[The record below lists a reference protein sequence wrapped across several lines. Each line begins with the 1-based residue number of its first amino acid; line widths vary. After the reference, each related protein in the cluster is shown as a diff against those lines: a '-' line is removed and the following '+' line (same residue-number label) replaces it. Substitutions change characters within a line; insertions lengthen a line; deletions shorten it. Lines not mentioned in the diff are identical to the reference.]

1 MKKKVTIIVPCHN
14 EETTLPALYESV
26 RQMIDANDG
35 YDWELLLVNDGST
48 DGTLS
53 VMRELYGRDC
63 RVCYADLSRNFG
75 KESAMLAGIDHA
87 TGDCAVIVD
96 ADLQDPPELIPEMLR
111 WWEQGYQDVYARRK
125 SRGKESWLR
134 RRLTL
139 AYYRLLQQTSRTDVL
154 PNVGDFRLLDRKC
167 LDALRQLRETE
178 RYTKGLFCWIGYRK
192 KEIEFDRGDRTSGSS
207 SYSLWKLTNLAI
219 EGITSYTAAPLRVAT
234 IMGIAISVLTLF
246 YTAYFLLKTLIFG
259 DPVRGFPTLVI
270 VILFLGGVELFALG
284 VIGEYLGKI
293 YHEFKRQPVY
303 LLNDYVA
310 PRGGGAAITESE
322 GRDGIKEI

>member
-1 MKKKVTIIVPCHN
+1 M
-14 EETTLPALYESV
+14 
-26 RQMIDANDG
+26 
-35 YDWELLLVNDGST
+35 
-48 DGTLS
+48 
-53 VMRELYGRDC
+53 
-63 RVCYADLSRNFG
+63 
-75 KESAMLAGIDHA
+75 
-87 TGDCAVIVD
+87 
-96 ADLQDPPELIPEMLR
+96 
-111 WWEQGYQDVYARRK
+111 
-125 SRGKESWLR
+125 
-134 RRLTL
+134 
-139 AYYRLLQQTSRTDVL
+139 
-154 PNVGDFRLLDRKC
+154 
-167 LDALRQLRETE
+167 
-178 RYTKGLFCWIGYRK
+178 
-192 KEIEFDRGDRTSGSS
+192 
-207 SYSLWKLTNLAI
+207 TNLAI

-293 YHEFKRQPVY
+293 YHESKRRPVY